1 MMKKIILFTLSLS
14 FITCDKNSNETITS
28 SYIPPLS
35 LPIIPKY
42 NFSRNGYNSVDVL
55 ECSLVKEP
63 LDRLY
68 SNRLVSAQI
77 TNEREY
83 KDAFNL
89 FNNGLYGIKPKEQI
103 ATSPLHLPN
112 KEKITQDIENLI
124 NTMVTIS
131 GYYSDSS
138 IKRRK
143 AQIGQTGFVGINISD
158 PNRVYVDEKGLAI
171 AEAFNYSIM
180 GAIYLDKILNY
191 HLDSYFFDN
200 QELIKKHQN
209 VVLPAGRN
217 YTELEHHWDLAYG
230 YYDFWKK
237 LAQPEGIP
245 LLKDSEKKIFN
256 AFVQGRIE
264 LGRYRYEDMKI
275 HIRIIREELS
285 KVAIARAIN
294 FLLSE
299 NTHSNLE
306 EDSGSDAFASI
317 SKGYG
322 LIYSLIFT
330 RKANGETYIS
340 YEEIK
345 NILQKLQQERGLW
358 NKNKLLADEN
368 TEGSLKNI
376 ASELAKSFNIS
387 INDIKR

>member
-1 MMKKIILFTLSLS
+1 M
-14 FITCDKNSNETITS
+14 
-28 SYIPPLS
+28 
-35 LPIIPKY
+35 
-42 NFSRNGYNSVDVL
+42 
-55 ECSLVKEP
+55 
-63 LDRLY
+63 
-68 SNRLVSAQI
+68 
-77 TNEREY
+77 
-83 KDAFNL
+83 
-89 FNNGLYGIKPKEQI
+89 
-103 ATSPLHLPN
+103 
-112 KEKITQDIENLI
+112 
-124 NTMVTIS
+124 
-131 GYYSDSS
+131 
-138 IKRRK
+138 
-143 AQIGQTGFVGINISD
+143 
-158 PNRVYVDEKGLAI
+158 
-171 AEAFNYSIM
+171 
-180 GAIYLDKILNY
+180 
-191 HLDSYFFDN
+191 
-200 QELIKKHQN
+200 
-209 VVLPAGRN
+209 
-217 YTELEHHWDLAYG
+217 
-230 YYDFWKK
+230 
-237 LAQPEGIP
+237 
-245 LLKDSEKKIFN
+245 KDSEKKIFN

-299 NTHSNLE
+299 NTRSNLE

>member
-1 MMKKIILFTLSLS
+1 MKKIILFTLSLS

-124 NTMVTIS
+124 NTMATIS

-171 AEAFNYSIM
+171 AEAFN
-180 GAIYLDKILNY
+180 
-191 HLDSYFFDN
+191 
-200 QELIKKHQN
+200 
-209 VVLPAGRN
+209 
-217 YTELEHHWDLAYG
+217 
-230 YYDFWKK
+230 
-237 LAQPEGIP
+237 
-245 LLKDSEKKIFN
+245 
-256 AFVQGRIE
+256 
-264 LGRYRYEDMKI
+264 
-275 HIRIIREELS
+275 
-285 KVAIARAIN
+285 
-294 FLLSE
+294 
-299 NTHSNLE
+299 
-306 EDSGSDAFASI
+306 
-317 SKGYG
+317 
-322 LIYSLIFT
+322 
-330 RKANGETYIS
+330 
-340 YEEIK
+340 
-345 NILQKLQQERGLW
+345 
-358 NKNKLLADEN
+358 
-368 TEGSLKNI
+368 
-376 ASELAKSFNIS
+376 
-387 INDIKR
+387 

>member
-1 MMKKIILFTLSLS
+1 
-14 FITCDKNSNETITS
+14 
-28 SYIPPLS
+28 
-35 LPIIPKY
+35 
-42 NFSRNGYNSVDVL
+42 
-55 ECSLVKEP
+55 
-63 LDRLY
+63 
-68 SNRLVSAQI
+68 
-77 TNEREY
+77 
-83 KDAFNL
+83 
-89 FNNGLYGIKPKEQI
+89 
-103 ATSPLHLPN
+103 
-112 KEKITQDIENLI
+112 
-124 NTMVTIS
+124 
-131 GYYSDSS
+131 
-138 IKRRK
+138 
-143 AQIGQTGFVGINISD
+143 
-158 PNRVYVDEKGLAI
+158 
-171 AEAFNYSIM
+171 
-180 GAIYLDKILNY
+180 
-191 HLDSYFFDN
+191 
-200 QELIKKHQN
+200 
-209 VVLPAGRN
+209 
-217 YTELEHHWDLAYG
+217 
-230 YYDFWKK
+230 
-237 LAQPEGIP
+237 
-245 LLKDSEKKIFN
+245 
-256 AFVQGRIE
+256 
-264 LGRYRYEDMKI
+264 MKI

-299 NTHSNLE
+299 NTRSNLE

>member
-1 MMKKIILFTLSLS
+1 MPLF
-14 FITCDKNSNETITS
+14 K
-28 SYIPPLS
+28 
-35 LPIIPKY
+35 
-42 NFSRNGYNSVDVL
+42 DVL
-55 ECSLVKEP
+55 
-63 LDRLY
+63 
-68 SNRLVSAQI
+68 N
-77 TNEREY
+77 
-83 KDAFNL
+83 
-89 FNNGLYGIKPKEQI
+89 
-103 ATSPLHLPN
+103 
-112 KEKITQDIENLI
+112 
-124 NTMVTIS
+124 
-131 GYYSDSS
+131 
-138 IKRRK
+138 
-143 AQIGQTGFVGINISD
+143 
-158 PNRVYVDEKGLAI
+158 
-171 AEAFNYSIM
+171 
-180 GAIYLDKILNY
+180 
-191 HLDSYFFDN
+191 
-200 QELIKKHQN
+200 
-209 VVLPAGRN
+209 
-217 YTELEHHWDLAYG
+217 W
-230 YYDFWKK
+230 
-237 LAQPEGIP
+237 
-245 LLKDSEKKIFN
+245 
-256 AFVQGRIE
+256 
-264 LGRYRYEDMKI
+264 EDMKT

-299 NTHSNLE
+299 NTRSNLE